1 MNLDRIQDFWDNG
14 RIPLKEGET
23 LTIRTM
29 RECGLLTGTLKDGVK
44 LLGNG
49 SDSYNVPLNIEA
61 SKATGNAMA
70 TIEKLG
76 YKYTSVFHTKL
87 GLQAHIDPDS
97 FLLKK
102 GYVPLQAR
110 PTHKRDIAYYSSPE
124 KRGYLLD
131 KPSLLLDH
139 VGLSKTQKKT
149 EKKSELKR
157 LLENASSKRFSEY
170 AETKVVDFSS
180 L

>member
-14 RIPLKEGET
+14 RIPLARGDT

-49 SDSYNVPLNIEA
+49 AELYTVPLNIEA
-61 SKATGNAMA
+61 TKATNRVMN

-76 YKYTSVFHTKL
+76 FKYTSVFHTKL
-87 GLQAHIDPDS
+87 GLQAHINPDQ

-110 PTHKRDIAYYSSPE
+110 PTHKRDIAYYLNAE
-124 KRGYLLD
+124 KRGYLLEN
-131 KPSLLLDH
+131 KSLLLEH
-139 VGLSKTQKKT
+139 VGQGLMQKKT

-157 LLENASSKRFSEY
+157 ALDGASTKRYGEY
-170 AETKVVDFSS
+170 AELKVVDFSS